1 MMKLL
6 IPTSKITLLFFIG
19 IVFFMG
25 GCSSNDVTY
34 QRPVTRPL
42 PEIPEIK
49 RSQPVRPHYQAP
61 VATVK
66 PYAPKIQKYGE
77 QTTGIKDSVITQ
89 QDVQAANRENVIET
103 VKDKDRVDVDPY
115 AAIPDSRHPNAQTG
129 EQEATGQSV
138 KTTTA
143 QSSPAVKTL
152 LIRAQ
157 ADLAIGRSSA
167 AIDKLERGLRIES
180 DNPKLWHALA
190 QAHYDQSDYQQ
201 AISMSKKS
209 IRYAGNDELIAK
221 NWSLIKKAGLK
232 SGDTTVVKEA
242 LDYFKVNP

>member
-6 IPTSKITLLFFIG
+6 IPTSKTSLLYFIG
-19 IVFFMG
+19 MAFFLG
-25 GCSSNDVTY
+25 GCSTNNVAY

-42 PEIPEIK
+42 PEIPEI
-49 RSQPVRPHYQAP
+49 RHSQPTRPHYQAP

-66 PYAPKIQKYGE
+66 PYAPKVQKYGE

-89 QDVQAANRENVIET
+89 QDVQAAKRDNVIEKL
-103 VKDKDRVDVDPY
+103 KDKDRVDIDPY
-115 AAIPDSRHPNAQTG
+115 AAIPESRHSNSNTN
-129 EQEATGQSV
+129 EQDVTGQSV
-138 KTTTA
+138 NTTTA
-143 QSSPAVKTL
+143 ESSPAVKTL

-157 ADLAIGRSSA
+157 ADLAIGRTSA

-180 DNPKLWHALA
+180 ENPKLWHALA

-209 IRYAGNDELIAK
+209 IRHTGNDELIAK